1 MSLPPHR
8 SGRLRAPRFQPPRWL
23 RLRRIRPGE
32 RKLRTRMIIAAT
44 LAVSVGIGACVVFG
58 YVAVR
63 SELLSNLDEQL
74 ARQAGSL
81 APMARFL
88 SRPPKPVTKSG
99 TTTKGKSGSAEAMI
113 EHYWA
118 TYGHRFGDSVGIS
131 QFVSASGKTVPAQS
145 PSVIG
150 AGEASTIPIIPDD
163 RLVAAGVSDD
173 GYRTITLNGDTVRV
187 YTMHVIGTNEAV
199 QVALPLDSVDSEM
212 KQMGLELALGAVGGI
227 LLAAALGWWVTR
239 TALRPVAQLTDAA
252 ERIAAEP
259 RELTHRIDLGKRAAK
274 DELGRLAMSFNA
286 MLAAVQD
293 ATKKQRQLVADA
305 SHELRTPLT
314 SLRMNAE
321 VLDKFDRLD
330 EFDRKRVIDS
340 LLSGIDELTGLVA
353 DTMELAR
360 GEEPEAAV
368 GEVRWDELTRRV
380 VERARCHWPE
390 TDFRLDLEPC
400 TVLGVGDRLER
411 AVGNLV
417 NNAAK
422 FSGGQGLVELRM
434 TGRGVLTVRDHGPGI
449 PEDDLPHV
457 FNRFYRS
464 AEMRDRPGSGLGLA
478 IVAQV
483 AESHRG
489 SVSARNAQP
498 GPGALLTLEI
508 PTAAGS

>member
-1 MSLPPHR
+1 MSRGAALRRLPVPR
-8 SGRLRAPRFQPPRWL
+8 RLRYGW
-23 RLRRIRPGE
+23 GE
-32 RKLRTRMIIAAT
+32 RKLRTRMIIAAA

-63 SELLSNLDEQL
+63 SELLANLDEQL
-74 ARQAGSL
+74 ARQAGSI
-81 APMARFL
+81 APMARL
-88 SRPPKPVTKSG
+88 LEKPVKVTSTPAAARGSNG
-99 TTTKGKSGSAEAMI
+99 TTTATKGKSGSGEAFI
-113 EHYWA
+113 ERYWA

-131 QFVSASGKTVPAQS
+131 QYVSATGKTVPAQS
-145 PSVIG
+145 PTVTSGTG
-150 AGEASTIPIIPDD
+150 AASTIPVIADD
-163 RLVAAGVSDD
+163 KLIAAGVSDD
-173 GYRTITLNGDTVRV
+173 GYRTIKLNGDTVRV
-187 YTMHVIGTNEAV
+187 YTMHVIGTTEAV
-199 QVALPLDSVDSEM
+199 QVALPLDSVDSELQ
-212 KQMGLELALGAVGGI
+212 QMGLELALGAVGGI

-239 TALRPVAQLTDAA
+239 TALRPVAELTEAA

-259 RELTHRIDLGKRAAK
+259 RELTHRIDPGKRAAK
-274 DELGRLAMSFNA
+274 DELGRLAISFNA
-286 MLAAVQD
+286 MLTAVQD

-330 EFDRKRVIDS
+330 DVDRKRVIDS

-368 GEVRWDELTRRV
+368 AEVRWDELTRRV
-380 VERARCHWPE
+380 VDRARGHWPE
-390 TDFRLDLEPC
+390 VEFQLSLEPC
-400 TVLGVGDRLER
+400 TVLGVSDRLER

-422 FSGGQGLVELRM
+422 FSGGSGVVELRL
-434 TGRGVLTVRDHGPGI
+434 TGQGRLTVRDHGPGI
-449 PEDDLPHV
+449 PEQDLAHV

-489 SVSARNAQP
+489 TVTVRNADP
-498 GPGALLTLEI
+498 GPGALFTLEI
-508 PTAAGS
+508 PAG